1 VATQILMPK
10 LGLTMTEGTIAEWV
24 ASAGAA
30 VKPGDVVMMISTD
43 KVEAEVEADAAGV
56 VFHAAAVGDTLE
68 PGEVVGW
75 LLAEGEEPPVGAAP
89 AAAAPAAAEPA
100 AAPAPDAPAAPT
112 TVTAA
117 EPVAAPAASVATR
130 DAGGRIIASPN
141 ARRVAAE
148 LAIDLATVAG
158 TGPGGRITAD
168 DVIAAQP
175 PGRGLGG
182 RILASPNARRVA
194 AAHGVDVGAVSGTG
208 PGGRVTSEDVE
219 AAVAAGLGPAA
230 APATAPAAAAAGAPG
245 AAEPRL
251 DRFVPFAAA
260 KAAERLGISID
271 DVAGT
276 GPDGRVTRQ
285 DVYAHARSHGGA
297 TRAAAPAGAA
307 APSVAPGSSVPV
319 TGMRKIIAE
328 RMYSSL
334 QESAQ
339 LTLTM
344 DVDMDRCVE
353 LRDQLKEIGADEL
366 GSVPGFTD
374 FVIAACAKALRE
386 HPMANSMWAGDTIQ
400 TYPDVNIGMAVAVPD
415 GLVVPVI
422 KGADTLGLTDL
433 SIETSRLAD
442 AARTKKLSLAE
453 MEGGT
458 FSVTALG
465 MFGVDHFT
473 PVINQPNAAIL
484 GVNRIR
490 DDVAWVGDTPRKVK
504 RMAISLTWD
513 HRILD
518 GAPAAEF
525 TQTVKR
531 YLEQPLRLL

>member
-1 VATQILMPK
+1 MATQILMPK

-24 ASAGAA
+24 ASAGAT

-56 VFHAAAVGDTLE
+56 VFHTAAVGDTLE

-75 LLAEGEEPPVGAAP
+75 LLADGEEPPSGAAP
-89 AAAAPAAAEPA
+89 APAAAPVAEAAAAPAA
-100 AAPAPDAPAAPT
+100 DAPVAPT
-112 TVTAA
+112 TVAA
-117 EPVAAPAASVATR
+117 AQAATTPSVATR

-194 AAHGVDVGAVSGTG
+194 AAHGVDVGSVSGTG
-208 PGGRVTSEDVE
+208 PGGRITSEDVE
-219 AAVAAGLGPAA
+219 AAVAAGLAPAATATAPPAA
-230 APATAPAAAAAGAPG
+230 A

-297 TRAAAPAGAA
+297 TRAPAPAGAA
-307 APSVAPGSSVPV
+307 APSVAPGASVPV

-386 HPMANSMWAGDTIQ
+386 HPMANSMWAGDTIE

-433 SIETSRLAD
+433 SIETTRLAD

-490 DDVAWVGDTPRKVK
+490 DDVAWVGDTPCRVK

>member
-1 VATQILMPK
+1 MPP
-10 LGLTMTEGTIAEWV
+10 
-24 ASAGAA
+24 ASC
-30 VKPGDVVMMISTD
+30 STP
-43 KVEAEVEADAAGV
+43 AP
-56 VFHAAAVGDTLE
+56 VGETLE

-75 LLAEGEEPPVGAAP
+75 LLADGEEPPAGAAP
-89 AAAAPAAAEPA
+89 AAAPAAEAAAPEPA
-100 AAPAPDAPAAPT
+100 AASPAPAPAGAY
-112 TVTAA
+112 AA
-117 EPVAAPAASVATR
+117 AAPALDASVATR

-168 DVIAAQP
+168 DVVAAQP
-175 PGRGLGG
+175 AGRGLGG

-194 AAHGVDVGAVSGTG
+194 ADHGVDVGAVAGTG
-208 PGGRVTSEDVE
+208 PGGRITSEDVE
-219 AAVAAGLGPAA
+219 AAVAAGLGAAPAA
-230 APATAPAAAAAGAPG
+230 APAPVAAAAPA

-260 KAAERLGISID
+260 KAAERLGIAID

-285 DVYAHARSHGGA
+285 DVYTHARAHGGA
-297 TRAAAPAGAA
+297 TRAATPAA
-307 APSVAPGSSVPV
+307 APSVTPGESVPV
-319 TGMRKIIAE
+319 VGMRKIIAE

-386 HPMANSMWAGDTIQ
+386 HPMANAMWAGDTIQ

-422 KGADTLGLTDL
+422 AGADMLGLADL

-442 AARTKKLSLAE
+442 AARTKKLTLAE

-490 DDVAWVGDTPRKVK
+490 DDVAWDGDTPRKVK

>member
-1 VATQILMPK
+1 MATQILMPK

-24 ASAGAA
+24 ASAGTT
-30 VKPGDVVMMISTD
+30 VKAGDVVMMISTD
-43 KVEAEVEADAAGV
+43 KVEAEVEADAAGIV
-56 VFHAAAVGDTLE
+56 HPTAAVGDTLE
-68 PGEVVGW
+68 PGQIVGW
-75 LLAEGEEPPVGAAP
+75 LLADGEAPPAGAAP
-89 AAAAPAAAEPA
+89 AAEAAAA
-100 AAPAPDAPAAPT
+100 TAPDAAVAT

-117 EPVAAPAASVATR
+117 QPASAPAESVATR
-130 DAGGRIIASPN
+130 DAAGRIIASPN

-168 DVIAAQP
+168 DVLAAQP

-194 AAHGVDVGAVSGTG
+194 AAHGVDIGAVAGTG
-208 PGGRVTSEDVE
+208 PGGRITSEDVE
-219 AAVAAGLGPAA
+219 AAVAAGVGAAVPAPAPAAPSPAPAA
-230 APATAPAAAAAGAPG
+230 APVTADA
-245 AAEPRL
+245 RL

-285 DVYAHARSHGGA
+285 DVYAHARTHGGPA
-297 TRAAAPAGAA
+297 RAAAPAGAA
-307 APSVAPGSSVPV
+307 APAVAPGESVPV

-353 LRDQLKEIGADEL
+353 LREQLKEIGADEL

-442 AARTKKLSLAE
+442 AARTKKLTLAE

-490 DDVAWVGDTPRKVK
+490 DDVAWDGDTPRKVK

>member
-24 ASAGAA
+24 ASAGAT

-75 LLAEGEEPPVGAAP
+75 LLAEGEEPPAGAAP
-89 AAAAPAAAEPA
+89 AAAVPAADAPAAA
-100 AAPAPDAPAAPT
+100 APDEPVAPT

-117 EPVAAPAASVATR
+117 QPATAPAESVATS

-194 AAHGVDVGAVSGTG
+194 AAHGVDIGAVSGTG
-208 PGGRVTSEDVE
+208 PGGRITSEDIE
-219 AAVAAGLGPAA
+219 AAVAAGPGAA
-230 APATAPAAAAAGAPG
+230 APATAPAAVAPG

-297 TRAAAPAGAA
+297 TRAAVPAGAA
-307 APSVAPGSSVPV
+307 APSVAPGESVPV

-374 FVIAACAKALRE
+374 FVIAACARALRE

-490 DDVAWVGDTPRKVK
+490 DDVAWDGDTPRKVK

>member
-1 VATQILMPK
+1 
-10 LGLTMTEGTIAEWV
+10 
-24 ASAGAA
+24 
-30 VKPGDVVMMISTD
+30 
-43 KVEAEVEADAAGV
+43 
-56 VFHAAAVGDTLE
+56 
-68 PGEVVGW
+68 
-75 LLAEGEEPPVGAAP
+75 
-89 AAAAPAAAEPA
+89 
-100 AAPAPDAPAAPT
+100 
-112 TVTAA
+112 
-117 EPVAAPAASVATR
+117 
-130 DAGGRIIASPN
+130 
-141 ARRVAAE
+141 
-148 LAIDLATVAG
+148 
-158 TGPGGRITAD
+158 
-168 DVIAAQP
+168 
-175 PGRGLGG
+175 
-182 RILASPNARRVA
+182 
-194 AAHGVDVGAVSGTG
+194 
-208 PGGRVTSEDVE
+208 
-219 AAVAAGLGPAA
+219 
-230 APATAPAAAAAGAPG
+230 
-245 AAEPRL
+245 
-251 DRFVPFAAA
+251 
-260 KAAERLGISID
+260 
-271 DVAGT
+271 
-276 GPDGRVTRQ
+276 
-285 DVYAHARSHGGA
+285 
-297 TRAAAPAGAA
+297 
-307 APSVAPGSSVPV
+307 
-319 TGMRKIIAE
+319 MRKIIAE

-344 DVDMDRCVE
+344 DVDMDRCIE
-353 LRDQLKEIGADEL
+353 LREQLKEIGAAEL

-400 TYPDVNIGMAVAVPD
+400 TYPEVNIGMAVAVPD
-415 GLVVPVI
+415 GLVVPVV

-490 DDVAWVGDTPRKVK
+490 DDVSWDGDTPRKVK

>member
-24 ASAGAA
+24 ASAGAT

-43 KVEAEVEADAAGV
+43 KVEAEVEADAGGV

-75 LLAEGEEPPVGAAP
+75 LLAEGEEPPAGAAP
-89 AAAAPAAAEPA
+89 AAAAPAADVA
-100 AAPAPDAPAAPT
+100 AAPAPAAAATAPAA
-112 TVTAA
+112 AA
-117 EPVAAPAASVATR
+117 AAASIATR

-158 TGPGGRITAD
+158 TGPGGRITAE

-175 PGRGLGG
+175 AGRGLGG

-208 PGGRVTSEDVE
+208 PGGRITSEDVE
-219 AAVAAGLGPAA
+219 AAVAAGLGPVAA
-230 APATAPAAAAAGAPG
+230 APATAPAAAAAPV
-245 AAEPRL
+245 AADVRL

-271 DVAGT
+271 DVAGS

-285 DVYAHARSHGGA
+285 DVYVHARSHGGA

-386 HPMANSMWAGDTIQ
+386 HPIANSMWAGDAIA

-490 DDVAWVGDTPRKVK
+490 DDVAWDGDTPRKVK